1 MERGYKIATRLG
13 NKKDMCMFLALH
25 MEKSPMCV
33 NPSEKFNKTGIV
45 VCESDKIH
53 KVVAMSCS
61 RENLHAVQHVMLNVP
76 CSLSNCTV
84 YLSRKPCSICTTF
97 LIQGSVS
104 SVYYWPMSP
113 EIKGEDSAVQE
124 DLKQVDQM
132 FLRSNISSS
141 VFLPITDSD
150 TVFKIS
156 SRIKIYK
163 CTECS
168 SHYAEAVPKDME
180 KNSSLLNMQGHIRIC
195 AEQMKIALCCLDSLL
210 HCPHGEFEKKEK
222 IEVEKM
228 HTHALQLCYLLAARS
243 DDPDR
248 GVGCILYNQNGYF
261 FGAGYNG
268 YPIGAIFANLPCAG
282 RNIKKESGTAKGPVL
297 IHAEANALLFR
308 SRKKIEEN
316 DVLYCTKPPCSE
328 CQNYIQFVGI
338 KKIVSVQESTQLSSN
353 QQDSTGS
360 LKSNFEYYQWKPQYA
375 ECSASPFSKQTENS
389 EKRDGEETERK
400 NDKGPPPRLPNKE
413 DLCIFL
419 ALHMENS
426 PNCQEPSC
434 KYVRNKQKETKFFKT
449 GIVICEA
456 NKPKRIITMDC
467 STEDLHA
474 VPKALLR
481 FPNALRGCEVY
492 LSRMPCISCAKL
504 LIQAQVSQVY
514 YWPNLEIQTTE
525 VNLKNIEMEAEHVDN
540 IFRESYIT
548 AAVYIP
554 ILDVETVK
562 QRIFP
567 RTGSP
572 PDTKNTTPITSVYD
586 HKRSPK
592 LLEILNLAHITKDK
606 LFQESYRDDIV
617 KAIQSFQTLAGGIDT
632 EIKENNFQEDKH
644 AIQREPKYIH
654 ALQLCNLLAARN
666 DSPNTGVG
674 TLIYRKEDIV
684 AVGYNGFPK
693 GTVNSLFS
701 QKDDGSC
708 DQHAIICAE
717 ANAIILRT
725 EDDLSDT
732 ELITTC
738 EPCSVCENLIK
749 AMKIKKI
756 IWPNR
761 DEKKQPEGA
770 TKDPTEEENNPRT
783 ESFQV
788 KGSIKKVMSICDEKI
803 LALQADREK
812 CNRKDTEGTPVS
824 GEKEGKT
831 MEIQSPADE
840 GHASGQ
846 QAILNSS
853 AVSASHRDDIVKEDR
868 EKTNPLLT
876 ETESE
881 LETESLDKPKAANV
895 SSVPPPSQR
904 LTQIRRRKKR
914 TCDEMFSELMQ
925 LSGTERAVWRDTI
938 PEYRTVA
945 NERGEKWLQED
956 QRRHDAMLGL
966 LWDQADMLWRLVE
979 VHERQR
985 DHGLPLQP
993 LFNRPPSSPCSIAS
1007 SPRRPRTRGGGGSG
1021 HPTTPPQWTAQA
1033 TAGWHSI
1040 SFKVAFSFPPTLL
1053 PHPTRATL

>member
-1 MERGYKIATRLG
+1 MKERGRKEEILKYFPKEETLYSQTW
-13 NKKDMCMFLALH
+13 N
-25 MEKSPMCV
+25 E
-33 NPSEKFNKTGIV
+33 FNKTGIV

-61 RENLHAVQHVMLNVP
+61 RENLHAVQHVMLKVP
-76 CSLSNCTV
+76 CSLNNCTV
-84 YLSRKPCSICTTF
+84 YLSRKPCSTCTTV

-113 EIKGEDSAVQE
+113 ELKGEDSAVEE
-124 DLKQVDQM
+124 DLKQADQM

-141 VFLPITDSD
+141 VFLPIADSD
-150 TVFKIS
+150 TVFEIS

-163 CTECS
+163 CTECR

-195 AEQMKIALCCLDSLL
+195 AEQMKTALCCLDCLL

-222 IEVEKM
+222 IDVEKM

-248 GVGCILYNQNGYF
+248 GVGCILYSQNGYF

-308 SRKKIEEN
+308 SRKKMEEN

-338 KKIVSVQESTQLSSN
+338 KKIVSVQESSSN
-353 QQDSTGS
+353 QQDSTDS

-400 NDKGPPPRLPNKE
+400 NDKGPPSRLPNKE

-426 PNCQEPSC
+426 PNCQEPTC
-434 KYVRNKQKETKFFKT
+434 KYVGNKQKNPNILKFFKT

-456 NKPKRIITMDC
+456 NKLKRIITMDC
-467 STEDLHA
+467 STKDLHA

-525 VNLKNIEMEAEHVDN
+525 VNLNAIEMEAEHVDN

-548 AAVYIP
+548 AAVYVP
-554 ILDVETVK
+554 ILDVEMVK

-572 PDTKNTTPITSVYD
+572 PVDKNTTPITSVYD
-586 HKRSPK
+586 HKRSHK
-592 LLEILNLAHITKDK
+592 LLEILNLTHIKKDK
-606 LFQESYRDDIV
+606 SFQRSYEADIA
-617 KAIQSFQTLAGGIDT
+617 KARESFQTLAGGIDT

-644 AIQREPKYIH
+644 AIERQPKYTH

-666 DSPNTGVG
+666 DSPNIGVG

-693 GTVNSLFS
+693 GTANSLFA

-761 DEKKQPEGA
+761 DGKKQPEHA
-770 TKDPTEEENNPRT
+770 TKDPTEEENNPST

-788 KGSIKKVMSICDEKI
+788 KSSIKKHCGEKL
-803 LALQADREK
+803 LALQADRDK
-812 CNRKDTEGTPVS
+812 CNRKVS

-840 GHASGQ
+840 GHAPGQ

-853 AVSASHRDDIVKEDR
+853 EASASLRDGIVKEDS

-876 ETESE
+876 ETES
-881 LETESLDKPKAANV
+881 LDKPKESHNAEGPSVNAAE
-895 SSVPPPSQR
+895 
-904 LTQIRRRKKR
+904 
-914 TCDEMFSELMQ
+914 DEP
-925 LSGTERAVWRDTI
+925 A
-938 PEYRTVA
+938 
-945 NERGEKWLQED
+945 
-956 QRRHDAMLGL
+956 
-966 LWDQADMLWRLVE
+966 
-979 VHERQR
+979 
-985 DHGLPLQP
+985 
-993 LFNRPPSSPCSIAS
+993 
-1007 SPRRPRTRGGGGSG
+1007 
-1021 HPTTPPQWTAQA
+1021 
-1033 TAGWHSI
+1033 
-1040 SFKVAFSFPPTLL
+1040 
-1053 PHPTRATL
+1053 

>member
-76 CSLSNCTV
+76 CLSNCTV

-338 KKIVSVQESTQLSSN
+338 KKIVSVQESTQSSSN

-606 LFQESYRDDIV
+606 VFQESYRDDIV

-761 DEKKQPEGA
+761 DEKQPEGA

-881 LETESLDKPKAANV
+881 LETESLDKPKAAANV

>member
-1 MERGYKIATRLG
+1 MKLQTPFERFTWQHQLILRTA
-13 NKKDMCMFLALH
+13 
-25 MEKSPMCV
+25 
-33 NPSEKFNKTGIV
+33 IV
-45 VCESDKIH
+45 V
-53 KVVAMSCS
+53 
-61 RENLHAVQHVMLNVP
+61 
-76 CSLSNCTV
+76 
-84 YLSRKPCSICTTF
+84 
-97 LIQGSVS
+97 G
-104 SVYYWPMSP
+104 
-113 EIKGEDSAVQE
+113 G
-124 DLKQVDQM
+124 
-132 FLRSNISSS
+132 
-141 VFLPITDSD
+141 
-150 TVFKIS
+150 
-156 SRIKIYK
+156 
-163 CTECS
+163 
-168 SHYAEAVPKDME
+168 
-180 KNSSLLNMQGHIRIC
+180 
-195 AEQMKIALCCLDSLL
+195 
-210 HCPHGEFEKKEK
+210 
-222 IEVEKM
+222 
-228 HTHALQLCYLLAARS
+228 
-243 DDPDR
+243 
-248 GVGCILYNQNGYF
+248 
-261 FGAGYNG
+261 
-268 YPIGAIFANLPCAG
+268 
-282 RNIKKESGTAKGPVL
+282 
-297 IHAEANALLFR
+297 
-308 SRKKIEEN
+308 
-316 DVLYCTKPPCSE
+316 
-328 CQNYIQFVGI
+328 
-338 KKIVSVQESTQLSSN
+338 VSVQPMRTLYTILCYAAKAIIANYDYDKLTAKHSPVNSRTPPEREAQAESMGERQLSTYRSEDTA
-353 QQDSTGS
+353 DSTDS
-360 LKSNFEYYQWKPQYA
+360 LKSNFEYYQHYCCA
-375 ECSASPFSKQTENS
+375 AGALQTCTDVRSLGSYNL
-389 EKRDGEETERK
+389 KYT
-400 NDKGPPPRLPNKE
+400 GPPPRLPNKE

-467 STEDLHA
+467 STEDLHV

-592 LLEILNLAHITKDK
+592 LLEILNLAHIRKDK
-606 LFQESYRDDIV
+606 LFQESYRDDIT

-770 TKDPTEEENNPRT
+770 TKDPTESHNAEEPTVNAAD
-783 ESFQV
+783 
-788 KGSIKKVMSICDEKI
+788 DE
-803 LALQADREK
+803 
-812 CNRKDTEGTPVS
+812 
-824 GEKEGKT
+824 
-831 MEIQSPADE
+831 PA
-840 GHASGQ
+840 
-846 QAILNSS
+846 
-853 AVSASHRDDIVKEDR
+853 
-868 EKTNPLLT
+868 
-876 ETESE
+876 
-881 LETESLDKPKAANV
+881 
-895 SSVPPPSQR
+895 
-904 LTQIRRRKKR
+904 
-914 TCDEMFSELMQ
+914 
-925 LSGTERAVWRDTI
+925 
-938 PEYRTVA
+938 
-945 NERGEKWLQED
+945 
-956 QRRHDAMLGL
+956 
-966 LWDQADMLWRLVE
+966 
-979 VHERQR
+979 
-985 DHGLPLQP
+985 
-993 LFNRPPSSPCSIAS
+993 
-1007 SPRRPRTRGGGGSG
+1007 
-1021 HPTTPPQWTAQA
+1021 
-1033 TAGWHSI
+1033 
-1040 SFKVAFSFPPTLL
+1040 
-1053 PHPTRATL
+1053 

>member
-1 MERGYKIATRLG
+1 MTIEYVFFFLLNYVGYKIATRLG
-13 NKKDMCMFLALH
+13 TKKDMCMFLALH

-33 NPSEKFNKTGIV
+33 SPSEKFNKTGIV

-84 YLSRKPCSICTTF
+84 YLSRKPCSTCTTF

-113 EIKGEDSAVQE
+113 ELKGEDSAVEE

-150 TVFKIS
+150 TVFKIA

-168 SHYAEAVPKDME
+168 SHCAEAFSKDME

-195 AEQMKIALCCLDSLL
+195 AEQMKNALCCLDCLL
-210 HCPHGEFEKKEK
+210 HCQHGEFEKKEK
-222 IEVEKM
+222 IDVEKM

-248 GVGCILYNQNGYF
+248 GVGCILYSQNGYF

-282 RNIKKESGTAKGPVL
+282 RNVKKESGTAKGPVL

-308 SRKKIEEN
+308 NSYPTCLPPPHNMKLQAPFERFTWQHQLILRTATVMGDGLPGGFWWQWWWLVNYLHLSRKKIEEN

-338 KKIVSVQESTQLSSN
+338 KKIVSVQESSQSSSN
-353 QQDSTGS
+353 QQDSTDS
-360 LKSNFEYYQWKPQYA
+360 LKGNFEYYQWKPQYA

-400 NDKGPPPRLPNKE
+400 NDKGPPSRLPHKE
-413 DLCIFL
+413 DLCILL

-426 PNCQEPSC
+426 PNCQEPIC
-434 KYVRNKQKETKFFKT
+434 KYVGNKQKETNILKFFKT

-467 STEDLHA
+467 STKYLHA

-481 FPNALRGCEVY
+481 FPNALKGCEVY

-514 YWPNLEIQTTE
+514 YWPNLEVQTTE
-525 VNLKNIEMEAEHVDN
+525 VNLKSIEMDAEHVDN

-554 ILDVETVK
+554 ILDVEMVK

-572 PDTKNTTPITSVYD
+572 PDKNSIPITSVYD
-586 HKRSPK
+586 HKLSPK
-592 LLEILNLAHITKDK
+592 LLEILNLLHITKDK
-606 LFQESYRDDIV
+606 LFQQSYKDDVI
-617 KAIQSFQTLAGGIDT
+617 KAKESFQTLAGGIDT

-644 AIQREPKYIH
+644 AIQREPKYTH

-674 TLIYRKEDIV
+674 TLIYRKENIV

-738 EPCSVCENLIK
+738 EPCGACENLIK

-761 DEKKQPEGA
+761 DKKKQPEGA
-770 TKDPTEEENNPRT
+770 TKDSADGIPHSEEET
-783 ESFQV
+783 ETFLV
-788 KGSIKKVMSICDEKI
+788 RRKVKKVMTVCDEMI

-812 CNRKDTEGTPVS
+812 CNRKDTEGTSVS

-831 MEIQSPADE
+831 MEIQSPADK
-840 GHASGQ
+840 GHASSQ
-846 QAILNSS
+846 QDILNSS
-853 AVSASHRDDIVKEDR
+853 YASASHRDDIVKEDS

-881 LETESLDKPKAANV
+881 LETESSDKPKESHNAEGPSVNAAE
-895 SSVPPPSQR
+895 
-904 LTQIRRRKKR
+904 
-914 TCDEMFSELMQ
+914 DEP
-925 LSGTERAVWRDTI
+925 A
-938 PEYRTVA
+938 
-945 NERGEKWLQED
+945 
-956 QRRHDAMLGL
+956 
-966 LWDQADMLWRLVE
+966 
-979 VHERQR
+979 
-985 DHGLPLQP
+985 
-993 LFNRPPSSPCSIAS
+993 
-1007 SPRRPRTRGGGGSG
+1007 
-1021 HPTTPPQWTAQA
+1021 
-1033 TAGWHSI
+1033 
-1040 SFKVAFSFPPTLL
+1040 
-1053 PHPTRATL
+1053 

>member
-76 CSLSNCTV
+76 CLSNCTV

-338 KKIVSVQESTQLSSN
+338 KKIVSVQESTQSSSN

-606 LFQESYRDDIV
+606 VFQESYRDDIV

-881 LETESLDKPKAANV
+881 LETESLDKPKAAANV

>member
-1 MERGYKIATRLG
+1 
-13 NKKDMCMFLALH
+13 
-25 MEKSPMCV
+25 
-33 NPSEKFNKTGIV
+33 
-45 VCESDKIH
+45 
-53 KVVAMSCS
+53 
-61 RENLHAVQHVMLNVP
+61 
-76 CSLSNCTV
+76 
-84 YLSRKPCSICTTF
+84 
-97 LIQGSVS
+97 
-104 SVYYWPMSP
+104 
-113 EIKGEDSAVQE
+113 
-124 DLKQVDQM
+124 
-132 FLRSNISSS
+132 
-141 VFLPITDSD
+141 
-150 TVFKIS
+150 
-156 SRIKIYK
+156 
-163 CTECS
+163 
-168 SHYAEAVPKDME
+168 
-180 KNSSLLNMQGHIRIC
+180 
-195 AEQMKIALCCLDSLL
+195 
-210 HCPHGEFEKKEK
+210 
-222 IEVEKM
+222 
-228 HTHALQLCYLLAARS
+228 
-243 DDPDR
+243 
-248 GVGCILYNQNGYF
+248 
-261 FGAGYNG
+261 
-268 YPIGAIFANLPCAG
+268 
-282 RNIKKESGTAKGPVL
+282 
-297 IHAEANALLFR
+297 
-308 SRKKIEEN
+308 
-316 DVLYCTKPPCSE
+316 
-328 CQNYIQFVGI
+328 
-338 KKIVSVQESTQLSSN
+338 
-353 QQDSTGS
+353 
-360 LKSNFEYYQWKPQYA
+360 
-375 ECSASPFSKQTENS
+375 
-389 EKRDGEETERK
+389 
-400 NDKGPPPRLPNKE
+400 
-413 DLCIFL
+413 
-419 ALHMENS
+419 MENS

-881 LETESLDKPKAANV
+881 LETESLDKPKAAANV

>member
-76 CSLSNCTV
+76 CLSNCTV

-338 KKIVSVQESTQLSSN
+338 KKIVSVQESTQSSSN

-606 LFQESYRDDIV
+606 VFQESYRDDIV